1 MIILRCDNYILLIIY
16 IHIYSF
22 TFMRFGVRREAML
35 EDEHPDW
42 LDPVARRPLSTMEPL
57 EDFEEDCENAP
68 EDRRISIIF
77 HHG

>member
-1 MIILRCDNYILLIIY
+1 
-16 IHIYSF
+16 
-22 TFMRFGVRREAML
+22 MRFGVRREAML